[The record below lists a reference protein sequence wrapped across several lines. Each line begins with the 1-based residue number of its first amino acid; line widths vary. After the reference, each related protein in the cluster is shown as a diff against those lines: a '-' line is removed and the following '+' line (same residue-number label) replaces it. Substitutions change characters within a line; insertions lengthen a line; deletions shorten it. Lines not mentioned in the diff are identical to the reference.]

1 MKVRANGIAIEYD
14 LTGDGEA
21 VTLIHAL
28 GLDRQSWWRQ
38 VPELEADYRVLRY
51 DVRGHGQTDNPA
63 GPYSI
68 AMLAEDLRA
77 LLAELQIGKTHVVG
91 LSMGGMIAQ
100 AFALSH
106 PEMVI
111 SLVLCDTSSGHT
123 EAQRRTFYERAR
135 LVEREGMEPL
145 VAPTLERWLTP
156 PFRAANHEIGE
167 RIAQTLRHNDP
178 RGYAASCGAVGD
190 LALTGQLGRITC
202 PTMVV
207 VGEKD
212 AGTPPEMARVIQ
224 AGIPGARLE
233 VIPAAAHLVPVE
245 KAERFNA
252 LLQEFLVRAR

>member
-38 VPELEADYRVLRY
+38 VPMLEADHRVLRY
-51 DVRGHGQTDNPA
+51 DVRGHGQTDKPA
-63 GPYSI
+63 GPYSV
-68 AMLAEDLRA
+68 ALFAEDLRA
-77 LLAELQIGKTHVVG
+77 LLTGLRIGKTRVVG

-100 AFALSH
+100 AFALNY
-106 PEMVI
+106 PEMVT

-123 EAQRRTFYERAR
+123 EAQRQTFYERAQ

-145 VAPTLERWLTP
+145 VAATLERWLTP
-156 PFRAANHEIGE
+156 PFRTANPEIGE
-167 RIAQTLRHNDP
+167 RIAQTLRRNDP
-178 RGYAASCGAVGD
+178 RGYAASCRAVGD
-190 LALTGQLGRITC
+190 LALTERLGQITC
-202 PTMVV
+202 PTLVV

-224 AGIPGARLE
+224 ARIPDARLE

-245 KAERFNA
+245 KADRFNA
-252 LLQEFLVRAR
+252 LLREFFSRTP